1 METVPS
7 TLIVLANLAVIVV
20 LVGLAH
26 VVGWAGPSFAAG
38 FIAGASVFFTWYRI
52 KHGRW
57 P

>member
-1 METVPS
+1 METS
-7 TLIVLANLAVIVV
+7 GLIVAANVAVIVV

-26 VVGWAGPSFAAG
+26 FVGWAGPSFAAG
-38 FIAGASVFFTWYRI
+38 FLSGASVFLTWYRV